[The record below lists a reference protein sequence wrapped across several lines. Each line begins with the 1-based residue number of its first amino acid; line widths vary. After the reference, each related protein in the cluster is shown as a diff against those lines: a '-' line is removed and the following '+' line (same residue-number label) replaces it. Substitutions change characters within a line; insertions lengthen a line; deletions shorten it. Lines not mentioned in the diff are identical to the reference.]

1 MRSAS
6 LPPPPKFT
14 VIYGCRTDKVT
25 SGLNLTTFGRGA
37 TGGKNLSNQSFQKL
51 FSPEETNDLIPRLEL
66 LIGEMQV
73 ALKTLR
79 SQVASLA
86 VNDDRLVNLTLPEII
101 ERYPELRGP
110 GEAMAEAVSQIESL
124 GCFLKD
130 VDQGLVDFPFDNGGE
145 VAFLCWQSGEP
156 SLIAW
161 HSIEGGFSGRQPLP
175 GAAKPYLH

>member
-1 MRSAS
+1 M
-6 LPPPPKFT
+6 
-14 VIYGCRTDKVT
+14 
-25 SGLNLTTFGRGA
+25 
-37 TGGKNLSNQSFQKL
+37 SNQSFQKL
-51 FSPEETNDLIPRLEL
+51 FSPEEANELIPRLEL
-66 LIGEMQV
+66 LIREMQV

-79 SQVASLA
+79 ARVAALA

-161 HSIEGGFSGRQPLP
+161 HSIDVGFSGRVPLP
-175 GAAKPYLH
+175 GAPKPYLN